1 MSNYINSFQNPVV
14 KGTINPLKLV
24 THKIALNFDSRFR
37 DNYGSDADNGASF
50 NYSLPETI
58 DDVVSIRL
66 KNIVVPSGEGE
77 AILVYDVNNYYT
89 IRELLGVGVSSAYVS
104 EGIYDHDGLVTAFD
118 ASVGEENLTVSRVGS
133 RTTITNNSGGD
144 IVINFYDAKTC
155 THFSNTFAWLLGF
168 RKGSYIIPNEFTL
181 ESEGFF
187 NESDYLYFSVDD
199 FQRNRV
205 NNNVVY
211 FNDSTGN
218 DNILGK
224 VYKDSRNYTLN
235 HLQDSGET
243 NNARRYLGPV
253 KLSKFKF
260 SLLDKFGNIANLNSM
275 DYSFTLEVEVLYD
288 RNNVTIPG

>member
-37 DNYGSDADNGASF
+37 DNYGSDTDNGASF

-66 KNIVVPSGEGE
+66 KNIVVPSGQGD
-77 AILVYDVNNYYT
+77 AILIDGVNNSYS
-89 IRELLGVGVSSAYVS
+89 INGVSSSVP
-104 EGIYDHDGLVTAFD
+104 EGTYDHDGLVTAFNT
-118 ASVGEENLTVSRVGS
+118 AVGVNTTVNRVGS
-133 RTTITNNSGGD
+133 RTTIAKSGQEV
-144 IVINFYDAKTC
+144 VINFYDAETC

-168 RKGSYIIPNEFTL
+168 RKGSYTIPNGNTIT
-181 ESEGFF
+181 SEGFF
-187 NESDYLYFSVDD
+187 HASDYLYFSVDD

-211 FNDSTGN
+211 FNDSTGD

-224 VYKDSRNYTLN
+224 VYKDSSNYN
-235 HLQDSGET
+235 INYLQDSGET

>member
-58 DDVVSIRL
+58 DDAVSIRL

-77 AILVYDVNNYYT
+77 ATLINGVNNSYT
-89 IRELLGVGVSSAYVS
+89 IGATSSSVT
-104 EGIYDHDGLVTAFD
+104 EGTYDHDGLVTAFN
-118 ASVGEENLTVSRVGS
+118 AAAAAAVGVNITVSRVGS
-133 RTTITNNSGGD
+133 RTTIANSGTEV
-144 IVINFYDAKTC
+144 VINFYDAKTC

-168 RKGSYIIPNEFTL
+168 RKGSYTIPNGATIT
-181 ESEGFF
+181 SEGFF
-187 NESDYLYFSVDD
+187 HGSDYLYFSVDD